1 MSVQD
6 KIAELER
13 QVARKKA
20 LVNAKITLPK
30 DTPEDVKNEV
40 SAAITEALMRLASED
55 EGSQNSEAFTAEEI
69 KILKL
74 LARRAQTKSATPP
87 QATVSKPTNNPDKV
101 QPATGSYVGRQA
113 EVISLDAIPIYQRN
127 SVAPMERVLV
137 LEERP
142 DGLLFV
148 TTKRGVR
155 FNIQPEDLSFDVES
169 N

>member
-1 MSVQD
+1 MSVQE

-13 QVARKKA
+13 QIARKKA

-74 LARRAQTKSATPP
+74 LAHRAQAKSTTP
-87 QATVSKPTNNPDKV
+87 QATVSKPTNKPDKV
-101 QPATGSYVGRQA
+101 QPVTGSYVGRQA
-113 EVISLDAIPIYQRN
+113 EIISLDAVPFYQRN
-127 SVAPMERVLV
+127 SVDPMERVLV
-137 LEERP
+137 LEELP
-142 DGLLFV
+142 GGLLFV

-155 FNIQPEDLSFDVES
+155 FSIQPEDLNFDVES

>member
-1 MSVQD
+1 MSVQE

-13 QVARKKA
+13 QIARKKA

-40 SAAITEALMRLASED
+40 SAAITEALMKLASED

-74 LARRAQTKSATPP
+74 LARRAQTKSTTP
-87 QATVSKPTNNPDKV
+87 QATVSKPTNNPDKA

-137 LEERP
+137 LEELS

-155 FNIQPEDLSFDVES
+155 FSIQPEDLNFDVES